1 MLGLETSVF
10 VNWLL
15 ALRQSKLGIIYTKV
29 PSEPANSPS
38 DLNDET
44 ARRRRNDTKPFPS
57 YKRQSSIALTVR
69 PSQRKEKE
77 LIKGSQLGNGF
88 GLGILRGSVV

>member
-10 VNWLL
+10 VNGLR
-15 ALRQSKLGIIYTKV
+15 ALRQGKLGVIHTKV

-38 DLNDET
+38 DPIDE
-44 ARRRRNDTKPFPS
+44 AARRRNDTKPFPS